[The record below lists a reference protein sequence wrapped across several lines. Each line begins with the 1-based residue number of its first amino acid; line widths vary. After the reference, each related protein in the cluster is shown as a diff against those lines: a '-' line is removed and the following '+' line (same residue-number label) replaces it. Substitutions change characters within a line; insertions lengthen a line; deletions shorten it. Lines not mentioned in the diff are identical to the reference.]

1 MEVIVAH
8 VRQHAAVEAMWA
20 MYGLSCL
27 RRLRI
32 YEHPMVYVHCTQYIV
47 STTHHHTT
55 QATAPGLLPGSD
67 NTTGTADVCY
77 YS

>member
-32 YEHPMVYVHCTQYIV
+32 YGTSDGVCTLYTIHSV
-47 STTHHHTT
+47 
-55 QATAPGLLPGSD
+55 D
-67 NTTGTADVCY
+67 NTSPHYTG
-77 YS
+77 YSSQAATGL